1 LTPSCK
7 ARITRSR
14 VSRVARPLSVPS
26 AALGTPYIGSIST
39 DPDPR
44 DVEFLDDQINRYNI
58 AVTGIDDWRA
68 LAIFV
73 RDEVGAIVAGISG
86 GTWAGYLEIK
96 SLWVREDRRG
106 QGHGRRLL
114 LAAEREALARG
125 CDRVLLDTHDFQAI
139 EFYKRLDY
147 TVFGEF
153 DGIGG
158 RYTRYYLRKRLG

>member
-1 LTPSCK
+1 MTLNL
-7 ARITRSR
+7 
-14 VSRVARPLSVPS
+14 VVE
-26 AALGTPYIGSIST
+26 
-39 DPDPR
+39 DHPDPR

-58 AVTGIDDWRA
+58 AATGIDDWLA

-73 RDEVGAIVAGISG
+73 RDEAGGIVAGIAG

-96 SLWVREDRRG
+96 SLWVRADRRG

-114 LAAEREALARG
+114 LAAEREALSRG

-139 EFYKRLDY
+139 AFYRRLGY
-147 TVFGEF
+147 EVFGQF

-158 RYTRYYLRKRLG
+158 RYTRYYLRKRLGGTPSR